1 MTDTNELCRD
11 IQMKLPD
18 EIWML
23 DALERYCR
31 GALHTDDFAR
41 MDGRFYVFGVI
52 EVPLAYTEGSFTWG
66 TWIEVDKTLHDAYLE
81 AFRTPAASRLAG
93 IGKLAN
99 DIPGYEDAAGADV
112 AVTFAEDRRPVF
124 TVSETTSLGRVQAAG
139 LTEDAHRELDNILFG
154 DDDEDDD
161 DFEETL

>member
-41 MDGRFYVFGVI
+41 MDDRFYVFGVI
-52 EVPLAYTEGSFTWG
+52 DVPLTYTEGSFTWG
-66 TWIEVDKTLHDAYLE
+66 CWVEVDQAMHDAYLE
-81 AFRTPAASRLAG
+81 AFRTPAAARLV
-93 IGKLAN
+93 GKGTLAN
-99 DIPGYEDAAGADV
+99 DIPGYEDAAGAKV
-112 AVTFAEDRRPVF
+112 EVVFAEDRRPIF
-124 TVSETTSLGRVQAAG
+124 TVTRECSLGKTQEEG
-139 LTEDAHRELDNILFG
+139 LSLEAHRELDQVLFG
-154 DDDEDDD
+154 DDDE
-161 DFEETL
+161 EEDLEDTL